1 MSTNYNEKVT
11 FECIEVLKYN
21 NQMLHSTVNATQ
33 MLHSTVNA
41 TQMLHSLC
49 MLHKCYI
56 QLLHWHVR

>member
-11 FECIEVLKYN
+11 FECIEMQKCN
-21 NQMLHSTVNATQ
+21 SQ

-49 MLHKCYI
+49 NATQMLHSLCNATQIRYRKATFKD
-56 QLLHWHVR
+56 